1 MSRVL
6 AVEPFY
12 GGSHRAFLDGL
23 IENSRHEFMP
33 VTHPHC
39 FWKWRMRGA
48 AMTLAEKAKGL
59 DFKPD
64 LIIASD
70 MLSLAEFKALYRR
83 EVPAILYMHENQ
95 VSYPTPASDHRD
107 IHFGFTNLTSML
119 AAEVVVWNS
128 NFHMESFFE
137 ALPAFIATMPDQR
150 PARLEDRI
158 REKSTIIPPGV
169 DLEAID
175 RAPIER
181 DGGDP
186 IILWNHRWEFDK
198 RPEVFFQAVAELE
211 GKGVDF
217 RLAILGENFQV
228 KPKAFLEAKE
238 KFGDRIVRF
247 GFVEDRDE
255 YVRWLRRSSVSV
267 SVAGQE
273 NFGIAAVEAAYA
285 GAAPLWPDRL
295 SYPELIPPSAGR
307 GHLYSDFSEL
317 VIKLECAVKAPGV
330 GETGKAIY
338 ADSLRG
344 FGWPEII
351 GRCDEMI
358 EAAAARRSELLPLKA
373 KTDEQ

>member
-23 IENSRHEFMP
+23 IENSRHEFIL

-107 IHFGFTNLTSML
+107 VHFGFTNLTSML
-119 AAEVVVWNS
+119 AADVVAWNS

-137 ALPAFIATMPDQR
+137 ALPAFIAAMPDQR

-158 REKSTIIPPGV
+158 RKKSTIIPPGV
-169 DLEAID
+169 DLKAID

-238 KFGDRIVRF
+238 KFGDRIVCF

-295 SYPELIPPSAGR
+295 SYPELIPALAGR

-317 VIKLECAVKAPGV
+317 VIKLKCAIKAPGV
-330 GETGKAIY
+330 GEAIY

-351 GRCDEMI
+351 GRYDELI
-358 EAAAARRSELLPLKA
+358 EAAAARRSELLTLKA